1 MEPLL
6 LLVHR
11 IPFPP
16 NKGDKVRSF
25 HLLKFLASRYRVYLG
40 TFVDDPADREH
51 VARLDEYCASSKVI
65 EIQPLVARLRSAV
78 GFVTGEPLTLPY
90 YRDASLGRWVET
102 VVREQR
108 IEKAV
113 VFSSAMAQYTRGV
126 RGLRTVVDFVDVDS
140 AKWEE
145 YGQAR
150 GWPLSAVYKRE
161 GARMLAFERSVAMQ
175 AEASVFVTASEAA
188 LFRRLAPE
196 CADRVRH
203 AQNGVDVDYFT
214 PTKVY
219 PSPYGPDEEPIVFT
233 GAMDYWPNVDAV
245 SWFVNEVLPTISSAR
260 PRARF
265 YIVGMRPTSEVVALG
280 RHGNVVVTGLV
291 PDVRPYLKHARVVV
305 APLRIAR
312 GIQNKVLE
320 AMAMAR
326 PVVVSDCAADALSAE
341 RGVDL
346 ETATSAEDFARK
358 TVVLMDAAPAA
369 TALGV
374 AGRKRV
380 LADYEWTTNL
390 SSFANLLDEEVSA
403 RTALGSVKMRQD
415 PSPRT
420 TCTPD
425 PT

>member
-25 HLLKFLASRYRVYLG
+25 HLLKFLASRYRIYLG
-40 TFVDDPADREH
+40 TFIDDPADREH
-51 VARLDEYCASSKVI
+51 IARLNEYCASLKVV
-65 EIQPLVARLRSAV
+65 EIKPFLARLRSTA
-78 GFVTGEPLTLPY
+78 GFMTGEPLTLPY
-90 YRDASLGRWVET
+90 YRDASLAQWVET

-113 VFSSAMAQYTRGV
+113 VFSSAMAQYIRDV
-126 RGLRTVVDFVDVDS
+126 PGLRSVVDFVDVDS
-140 AKWEE
+140 AKWQE
-145 YGQAR
+145 YGETR
-150 GWPLSAVYKRE
+150 GWPMSAIYKRE
-161 GARMLAFERSVAMQ
+161 GSRMLAFERSVASQ
-175 AEASVFVTASEAA
+175 AEASVFVTAHEAA

-214 PTKVY
+214 PAKEY
-219 PSPYGPDEEPIVFT
+219 PSPYGPDEDPIAFT

-245 SWFVNEVLPTISSAR
+245 SWFVSEVLPTIARAR

-280 RHGNVVVTGLV
+280 RQSNVVVTGLV
-291 PDVRPYLKHARVVV
+291 PDVRPYLSHARVVV

-326 PVVVSDCAADALSAE
+326 PVVASDFAADALSAE
-341 RGVDL
+341 RGVDF
-346 ETATSAEDFARK
+346 ETAATADDFARK
-358 TVVLMDAAPAA
+358 TIGLMDEAAKADA
-369 TALGV
+369 IGL

-380 LADYEWTTNL
+380 LADYAWTTNL
-390 SSFANLLDEEVSA
+390 SSFAKLLDEGAPA
-403 RTALGSVKMRQD
+403 RAEAR
-415 PSPRT
+415 
-420 TCTPD
+420 
-425 PT
+425 